1 MDYSIVMM
9 IKIRNQGTKE
19 CLEQPKVGRVKEGFS
34 LRGYGIP
41 LGTLISDSGPPE
53 MQENQFLLFWAIHF
67 MVIYYGSPIKWIQS
81 AQVPL

>member
-1 MDYSIVMM
+1 MRDRRRRYIEKVFKKMKIRIMDYSIVMK

-53 MQENQFLLFWAIHF
+53 MQENQFLLF
-67 MVIYYGSPIKWIQS
+67 
-81 AQVPL
+81 